1 MLNPWG
7 KLVRRSTLL
16 QNPTMDFRL
25 FSRPL
30 LRPRSRKVHMLQTYY
45 IIFLITEY
53 FVRSG
58 LTYDAIGKAVGR
70 DEIWVASALLGQV
83 CTTSH

>member
-1 MLNPWG
+1 
-7 KLVRRSTLL
+7 
-16 QNPTMDFRL
+16 
-25 FSRPL
+25 
-30 LRPRSRKVHMLQTYY
+30 MLQAYY